1 MFGLDEADFSIVKQK
16 IDKQR
21 KFLQSFKFVNSF
33 GEERSLLS
41 VSKSANFS
49 STYYAEV
56 ANRTNTIHMLSI
68 KHELVPVFL
77 TITLNGCFRKA
88 LVGNFA
94 TFTTKDIRSLPI
106 EQKQKLNEGAPFS
119 IRDLVNVLNHNF
131 HKFTMRFRNAYKG
144 EVFQYIRTFEPHKK
158 DGVPH
163 IHALIYAPRHTIP
176 YLLKIYKDV
185 FYAPQN
191 LRNER
196 LTSAQ
201 IANGE
206 INGFQTSINNATGYV
221 MKYIT
226 KTFINFN
233 ETDDINEVQAWF
245 IKHKIRRFL
254 SSQNPIPLWVYRK
267 INFIKGLRDLGN
279 LNILKDFNDT
289 LIEWDYRSGSIFM
302 SIPYTSEELIY
313 EDGHLLY
320 YVCGRLKHE
329 YVKNINPAQSSG
341 KIQSHELKSV
351 QAAYNSGIEPIIY
364 KPSKIF
370 RTAWK
375 DMSDE
380 RLKLYWRDN
389 QKEMTDDINGIVDY
403 AMLENE
409 MIDRGFIQRY
419 RNHIRPFSEHAYDDM
434 DELVFKYSNNG
445 VIPYPF

>member
-21 KFLQSFKFVNSF
+21 KFLQDYKFVNSF

-106 EQKQKLNEGAPFS
+106 EQKQKLNEGIPFS

-144 EVFQYIRTFEPHKK
+144 DVFQYIRTFEPHKK

-196 LTSAQ
+196 LTAAQ

-289 LIEWDYRSGSIFM
+289 LIEWDYKNQSIFM

-329 YVKNINPAQSSG
+329 YVKNINPISRA
-341 KIQSHELKSV
+341 
-351 QAAYNSGIEPIIY
+351 
-364 KPSKIF
+364 
-370 RTAWK
+370 
-375 DMSDE
+375 
-380 RLKLYWRDN
+380 
-389 QKEMTDDINGIVDY
+389 
-403 AMLENE
+403 
-409 MIDRGFIQRY
+409 
-419 RNHIRPFSEHAYDDM
+419 
-434 DELVFKYSNNG
+434 
-445 VIPYPF
+445 

>member
-1 MFGLDEADFSIVKQK
+1 MFGLNEADFSAIKLK
-16 IDKQR
+16 IDRQK
-21 KFLQSFKFVNSF
+21 KFLQDYKFVNYF
-33 GEERSLLS
+33 GEEKSLLS

-56 ANRTNTIHMLSI
+56 ANRTNTIHMLSV

-94 TFTTKDIRSLPI
+94 AFTTKDIRSLPI
-106 EQKQKLNEGAPFS
+106 EQKQKLNEGVPFS
-119 IRDLVNVLNHNF
+119 IKDLANVLNYNF
-131 HKFTMRFRNAYKG
+131 HKFTKRFRFAYKG

-158 DGVPH
+158 DGVSH
-163 IHALIYAPRHTIP
+163 IHALIYASKHTIP

-185 FYAPQN
+185 FCAPQN

-196 LTSAQ
+196 LTAAQ

-267 INFIKGLRDLGN
+267 INFIKSLRDLGN
-279 LNILKDFNDT
+279 LNILKDFDNT
-289 LIEWDYRSGSIFM
+289 LIDGIIRAKVYLCLFHILQRSLFMRTDTCFIMSAVGSCTNMLKILIQLKA
-302 SIPYTSEELIY
+302 SVKSNLTSLN
-313 EDGHLLY
+313 LFK
-320 YVCGRLKHE
+320 RLTTAILSQFIIIHIR
-329 YVKNINPAQSSG
+329 YSAPLG
-341 KIQSHELKSV
+341 KI
-351 QAAYNSGIEPIIY
+351 
-364 KPSKIF
+364 
-370 RTAWK
+370 
-375 DMSDE
+375 
-380 RLKLYWRDN
+380 
-389 QKEMTDDINGIVDY
+389 
-403 AMLENE
+403 
-409 MIDRGFIQRY
+409 
-419 RNHIRPFSEHAYDDM
+419 
-434 DELVFKYSNNG
+434 
-445 VIPYPF
+445 